1 MLFGVYAATA
11 IHLFFL
17 SVVSFLT
24 DDLVQSPF
32 FQRSKGFIF
41 HSTKEWRSTIRT
53 QPSLPPYL
61 KKRRDN
67 KSNTMVLPTQRH
79 WGNISQQTHLPPSV
93 ESAIHFSCL
102 LNIGRKK
109 PLEPWIYLHQRVHD
123 GQPDPSHHLSKFSEK
138 YELIDQNPSNGISEK
153 LPAYFLSLFLCNQ
166 PVLWIKQFLEHPKTP
181 FVFWHSWHSQM
192 WATTGNYWTLIK
204 QRIFAPQNV
213 RVNGDHQKYFEVC
226 N

>member
-79 WGNISQQTHLPPSV
+79 WGNISQQTHLAPSV
-93 ESAIHFSCL
+93 ESAIQISHAFSTL
-102 LNIGRKK
+102 AEKNRLN
-109 PLEPWIYLHQRVHD
+109 LEFICINA
-123 GQPDPSHHLSKFSEK
+123 F
-138 YELIDQNPSNGISEK
+138 
-153 LPAYFLSLFLCNQ
+153 
-166 PVLWIKQFLEHPKTP
+166 
-181 FVFWHSWHSQM
+181 
-192 WATTGNYWTLIK
+192 TTGSRIHPIIYQSFLRSTNWLIK
-204 QRIFAPQNV
+204 ILLMAYLKNCRRTFWACSSATN
-213 RVNGDHQKYFEVC
+213 RFFE
-226 N
+226 

>member
-32 FQRSKGFIF
+32 FERSKGFIF
-41 HSTKEWRSTIRT
+41 HTTKEWRSTIRT

-67 KSNTMVLPTQRH
+67 KSNTMVLPTQGH

-93 ESAIHFSCL
+93 ESAIQISHAFSTL
-102 LNIGRKK
+102 AEKNRLN
-109 PLEPWIYLHQRVHD
+109 L
-123 GQPDPSHHLSKFSEK
+123 
-138 YELIDQNPSNGISEK
+138 ELICINSFMMGSRIHPIIYQS
-153 LPAYFLSLFLCNQ
+153 FLTSMN
-166 PVLWIKQFLEHPKTP
+166 W
-181 FVFWHSWHSQM
+181 
-192 WATTGNYWTLIK
+192 LIK
-204 QRIFAPQNV
+204 ILLMAYLKNCRRTFWACSSATN
-213 RVNGDHQKYFEVC
+213 RFFE
-226 N
+226 